1 MPPALTDPALVAAVY
16 ASALRVLSLLL
27 LVFAAMCWI
36 LILAY
41 AFWPVLEW
49 VRASRH
55 RARATRPRV
64 SAGAMGKGRDIGAR
78 RVVVAMVTLGSG
90 SLLAACSVGLTSAAN
105 GLRPPEVFPPP
116 PPLGLDLYMP
126 VPEGNPITAEKL
138 ALGRKLFFDTRLS
151 VDRTKA
157 CATCHIPG
165 LAFTDGRQVAEGVQG
180 RKGTRNT
187 PTLVNRGYGASH
199 FLDGRAGSLEEQ
211 VLEPIEGEAELAFQ
225 IPLAVSRLQQSDDYQ
240 RAFDRAFGR
249 SPDAQTLAWAL
260 ASYVRSILAGNSP
273 VDRFRRGDRSALS
286 PEEAEGLRIFVG
298 KGNCTACH
306 VGPNLT
312 DEEFHNTGVAWREGR
327 FTDPGRFRV
336 TGLDEHQGSFK
347 TPTLRELPRTAPYM
361 HDGSIGSLEEVVDFY
376 DRGGNTNPSLDD
388 DIRPLGLTADEK
400 RALVAFLRA
409 LSGSVRE
416 GTR

>member
-1 MPPALTDPALVAAVY
+1 MGPCLPA
-16 ASALRVLSLLL
+16 
-27 LVFAAMCWI
+27 
-36 LILAY
+36 
-41 AFWPVLEW
+41 
-49 VRASRH
+49 
-55 RARATRPRV
+55 ATRPNV
-64 SAGAMGKGRDIGAR
+64 SAVAMGKGRDIGAR
-78 RVVVAMVTLGSG
+78 RFGVAIVTLGSG

-105 GLRPPEVFPPP
+105 GLRPPEMFPPP

-211 VLEPIEGEAELAFQ
+211 VLQPIEGEAELAFQ
-225 IPLAVSRLQQSDDYQ
+225 IPLAVSRLRQSDDYQ
-240 RAFDRAFGR
+240 LAFDRAFGR
-249 SPDAQTLAWAL
+249 SPDAETLAWAL

-273 VDRFRRGDRSALS
+273 VDRFRRGDRHALS
-286 PEEAEGLRIFVG
+286 HQEAEGLRIFVG
-298 KGNCTACH
+298 KGNCSACH

-388 DIRPLGLTADEK
+388 EIRPLGLTADEK